1 MKQNSKQEKPV
12 PSQED
17 PAELDFPRG
26 VHPSMMTPEERKVYW
41 AFYTCDKKFDPL
53 PKNGEDYEE

>member
-12 PSQED
+12 PSQEGSV
-17 PAELDFPRG
+17 ELNFPRG
-26 VHPSMMTPEERKVYW
+26 VHPSKMTTQERKAYW

-53 PKNGEDYEE
+53 PREDEDYEE